1 MKTKQQHLHTLVEA
15 SLFLALSIVL
25 SYIKVVQLPLGGSLT
40 LLSMLPISF
49 VAIKH
54 GTAWGLGTAF
64 AYSWFQILQGGVFA
78 WGLTPL
84 MLIASLFLDY
94 ILAFVVLGLTGL
106 FRRRGIPGMLGG
118 ILLACLLRFLM
129 HFIAGFVLWAELDAF
144 ELFGKSF
151 VNRPVLYSLAYNG
164 LYMLPETVFT
174 VIGAAVL
181 LRLPSTRRLLSPEK
195 N

>member
-1 MKTKQQHLHTLVEA
+1 MTTKKQHLHVLVEA

-25 SYIKVVQLPLGGSLT
+25 SYIKVVQLPFNGSLT

-84 MLIASLFLDY
+84 MLVASLFLDY
-94 ILAFVVLGLTGL
+94 ILAFTVLGLAGL
-106 FRRRGIPGMLGG
+106 FRRRSILGILGG
-118 ILLACLLRFLM
+118 VLLACLLRFLM
-129 HFIAGFVLWAELDAF
+129 HFISGFVLWAELDMF

-164 LYMLPETVFT
+164 VYMLPETVFT

-181 LRLPSTRRLLSPEK
+181 LRLPSMRRLLSPEK
-195 N
+195 S